1 MNALPRIDK
10 AKVRSALTQVF
21 DPELG
26 CNIVDLRLVY
36 GIEIT
41 GRKVLVKMTLTT
53 PGCPLHPSIAAG
65 VQHALLRL
73 DEVTEAEVQMVWDP
87 PWHPQMMSEAARD
100 ALNLR

>member
-1 MNALPRIDK
+1 MNEPPRIDE
-10 AKVRSALTQVF
+10 AKVWSALTQVL

-26 CNIVDLRLVY
+26 CNIVDLGLVY

-53 PGCPLHPSIAAG
+53 PGCPLHQSIGAG

-73 DEVTEAEVQMVWDP
+73 DEVAEAEVQMVWDP
-87 PWHPQMMSEAARD
+87 PWHPRMMSEAARE